1 MRISS
6 IAFANLKRRKSRA
19 LFLIVGMAIGIGTV
33 VALYSLSKS
42 IKDEIGAQL
51 DQFGANIVVVPQANS
66 LALSYGGVAVS
77 GVSFDVQQ
85 LKGEDAQRVREIR
98 YGNRIAVVAPKLL
111 GAVEI
116 EGQQALLAGVN
127 LDDEVKLKP
136 WWSIVGQKPANEQ
149 EVLVGYEVA
158 RGLSLIEPLI
168 EMGEHSQMTTH
179 DDSRCH
185 GANQV
190 QFKLVRDRLPLAGR
204 EHRVAG
210 VLAPTG
216 GPEDRMVF
224 GSLAHVQS
232 LLGKP
237 DQLSLIEVAALCIGC
252 PVEDIVAQIA
262 EKLPHAK
269 VSALQQSV
277 KVREQ
282 TVSRLTRFFAVVS
295 AIVLAIGGLMI
306 FTTMMGSVIE
316 RTKEIGVLRALGFRK
331 SHIVQGLVIEVAA
344 ISLAGGLIGWAAGT
358 LAGRL
363 ALPYFAETQ
372 IAFEVQPMLALLA
385 VVGAL
390 LIGIASSL
398 YPIVRAS
405 RLDPSEAV
413 RYV

>member
-149 EVLVGYEVA
+149 EMLVGYEVA
-158 RGLSLIEPLI
+158 RGLSLIEAD
-168 EMGEHSQMTTH
+168 EHKQMAMH
-179 DDSRCH
+179 DDSMRH
-185 GANQV
+185 DTNQAR
-190 QFKLVRDRLPLAGR
+190 FKLVRDRLPIAGR

-210 VLAPTG
+210 VLSPTG

-344 ISLAGGLIGWAAGT
+344 ISLAGGLIGWVAGT

>member
-1 MRISS
+1 MRIST

-42 IKDEIGAQL
+42 IKDEISAQL
-51 DQFGANIVVVPQANS
+51 DQFGANIVVAPQVNS
-66 LALSYGGVAVS
+66 LALDYGGAVS
-77 GVSFDVQQ
+77 SISFDVQQ
-85 LKGEDAQRVREIR
+85 LKGEDAQRIREIR

-116 EGQQALLAGVN
+116 EGKQALLAGVN
-127 LDDEVKLKP
+127 LDDEVKLKQ
-136 WWSIVGQKPANEQ
+136 WWSIVGEKPANEQ

-158 RGLSLIEPLI
+158 RGLSLIEAD
-168 EMGEHSQMTTH
+168 EHRQMATH
-179 DDSRCH
+179 DGSMRH
-185 GANQV
+185 GANQA
-190 QFKLVRDRLPLAGR
+190 QFKIVRDRLQIAGR

-210 VLAPTG
+210 VLQPTG
-216 GPEDRMVF
+216 GPEDRMIF

-277 KVREQ
+277 KAREQ
-282 TVSRLTRFFAVVS
+282 TVNRLTRFFAVVS

-331 SHIVQGLVIEVAA
+331 AHIVQGLALEVAA
-344 ISLAGGLIGWAAGT
+344 ISVAGGLTGWAAGM
-358 LAGRL
+358 LASWL
-363 ALPYFAETQ
+363 ALPYFAETRVG
-372 IAFEVQPMLALLA
+372 FEIQPLLALVA
-385 VVGAL
+385 VTGAL
-390 LIGIASSL
+390 LIGIASSI

>member
-1 MRISS
+1 MRIST

-19 LFLIVGMAIGIGTV
+19 LFLIVGMTIGIGTV

-51 DQFGANIVVVPQANS
+51 DQFGANIVVVPQANN

-85 LKGEDAQRVREIR
+85 LKGEDAQRIREIR
-98 YGNRIAVVAPKLL
+98 YGNRIAIVAPKLL
-111 GAVEI
+111 SAVEV

-136 WWSIVGQKPANEQ
+136 WWSIAGQKPANEQ

-158 RGLSLIEPLI
+158 RGLSLIEVD
-168 EMGEHSQMTTH
+168 EHRQMAMH
-179 DDSRCH
+179 DN
-185 GANQV
+185 ANHHATNPS
-190 QFKLVRDRLPLAGR
+190 QFKIVRDRLPLAGR

-210 VLAPTG
+210 VLSPTG
-216 GPEDRMVF
+216 GPEDRMIF

-232 LLGKP
+232 LLGKR

-277 KVREQ
+277 KAREQ
-282 TVSRLTRFFAVVS
+282 TVNRLTRFFAVVS

-331 SHIVQGLVIEVAA
+331 THIVQGLVIEVAA
-344 ISLAGGLIGWAAGT
+344 ISVAGGLIGWAAGT

-372 IAFEVQPMLALLA
+372 IGFEVQPLLALAA
-385 VVGAL
+385 VIGAL

-398 YPIVRAS
+398 YPIARAS